1 MVLRIS
7 RARDDERAND
17 ARWRAREGHEST
29 HALRWA
35 NGRSVREV
43 GLGRSVREVGLGRS
57 TDRRRRRRRATT
69 TPSSRSLFDAS
80 RAPCRLPCVRRA
92 RSNANDE
99 CECEAAKW
107 RMRRTHRR
115 GRMRDARARKGER
128 CDRGTDLAMT
138 NGARAEKC

>member
-57 TDRRRRRRRATT
+57 TDRRRRATT
-69 TPSSRSLFDAS
+69 SDDAIVAVSVRRVACAMPFTVRPSSAF
-80 RAPCRLPCVRRA
+80 
-92 RSNANDE
+92 E
-99 CECEAAKW
+99 CE
-107 RMRRTHRR
+107 
-115 GRMRDARARKGER
+115 
-128 CDRGTDLAMT
+128 
-138 NGARAEKC
+138 